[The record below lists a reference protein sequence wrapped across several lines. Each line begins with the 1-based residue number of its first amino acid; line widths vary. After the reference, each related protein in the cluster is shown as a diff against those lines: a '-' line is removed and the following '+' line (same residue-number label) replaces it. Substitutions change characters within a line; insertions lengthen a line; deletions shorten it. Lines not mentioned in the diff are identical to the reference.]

1 MINITKNQSNVVVL
15 TLTEKATLTNPNYL
29 FSFVNG
35 NTRDIVNF
43 IATDVSLYGSRYNE
57 FNIVETGSTFTDLTG
72 GTINLKTGM
81 YSYTIYEQNSPT
93 NLIVSAATG
102 VVEVGKVIVE
112 GDDNS
117 IPEVYK

>member
-1 MINITKNQSNVVVL
+1 MINISKNQNNVVVL
-15 TLTEKATLTNPNYL
+15 TLTEKSTLTNPKYL

-35 NTRDIVNF
+35 NTREVTNF
-43 IATDVSLYGSRYNE
+43 IAVDNSIYTSRYNE
-57 FNIVETGSTFTDLTG
+57 FNIIESGTTYVNLTG
-72 GTINLKTGM
+72 GTINLKPGM

-112 GDDNS
+112 GQDNTIS
-117 IPEVYK
+117 EVYR